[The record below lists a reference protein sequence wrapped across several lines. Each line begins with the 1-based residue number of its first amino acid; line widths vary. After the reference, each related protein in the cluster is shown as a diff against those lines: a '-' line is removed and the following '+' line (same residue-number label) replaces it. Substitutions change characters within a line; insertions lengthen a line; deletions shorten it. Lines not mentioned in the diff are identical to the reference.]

1 MAFLLNLVLLVGL
14 IGLHTVASAILMRF
28 FRIRLKT
35 RAGWL
40 IYSLLLPPVP
50 LFIST
55 LVFTGPLGIGFDLG
69 SPSVA
74 LSILIAFPMALGF
87 TIDVLY
93 VPAPE
98 EYDLPET
105 AE

>member
-1 MAFLLNLVLLVGL
+1 MVSVVSLLLLLAVL
-14 IGLHTVASAILMRF
+14 GLHTLGSAIMMRF

-35 RAGWL
+35 IGGWL
-40 IYSLLLPPVP
+40 VYSVLLPPVP
-50 LFIST
+50 LFLST
-55 LVFTGPLGIGFDLG
+55 LVFTGPLGIGFDMG
-69 SPSVA
+69 SPAVA
-74 LSILIAFPMALGF
+74 LSVMIALPMALGF

-98 EYDLPET
+98 EYDLPDT